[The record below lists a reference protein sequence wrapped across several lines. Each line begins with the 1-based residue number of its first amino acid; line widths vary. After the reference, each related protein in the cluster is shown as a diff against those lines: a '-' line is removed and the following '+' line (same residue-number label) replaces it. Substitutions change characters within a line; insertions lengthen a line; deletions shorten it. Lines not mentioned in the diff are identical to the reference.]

1 MRQDML
7 AFLLPI
13 GLEKRQQSALED
25 LEGQPVGY
33 SADWQTE
40 QVPQGR

>member
-1 MRQDML
+1 ML